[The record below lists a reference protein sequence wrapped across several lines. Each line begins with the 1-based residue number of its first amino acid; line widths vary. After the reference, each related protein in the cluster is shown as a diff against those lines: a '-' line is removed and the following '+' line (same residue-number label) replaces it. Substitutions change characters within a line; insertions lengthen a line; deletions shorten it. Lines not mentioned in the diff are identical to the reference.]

1 MHACINLKCIWD
13 FICFLNNFNAGR
25 YEENSA
31 YSSVAHMNYVVLGLF
46 VFNTAGFLGA
56 MFLMLSHG
64 LVSSAL
70 FMLVGFCMSVIKL
83 GFYYILEVL
92 QE

>member
-1 MHACINLKCIWD
+1 MRTCINIKCIWN
-13 FICFLNNFNAGR
+13 FICFFNDFNAGR
-25 YEENSA
+25 YEKNSA

-70 FMLVGFCMSVIKL
+70 FMLVGFCTSVIKL
-83 GFYYILEVL
+83 EFYYILGVL

>member
-1 MHACINLKCIWD
+1 
-13 FICFLNNFNAGR
+13 
-25 YEENSA
+25 
-31 YSSVAHMNYVVLGLF
+31 MNYVVLGLF

-70 FMLVGFCMSVIKL
+70 FMLVGFCTSVIKL
-83 GFYYILEVL
+83 EFYYILGVL
-92 QE
+92 QEWCHYLRLCFLRLY